1 MSKNLEKKRKAK
13 NVDEVNMTE
22 LILEQQ
28 KKINQIFTIYE
39 QAFKRDSSKS

>member
-1 MSKNLEKKRKAK
+1 MSKDLEKNNKTQ
-13 NVDEVNMTE
+13 NVKEVNMTE

-28 KKINQIFTIYE
+28 KKINQIFVIYE